1 MGVPKQV
8 YNFKR
13 SFFRYFKYLCTMNF
27 SKTILNW
34 YAINGRELPWRQT
47 SNPYAIWLSEVIM
60 QQTRI
65 AQGTA
70 YWERFM
76 KRWPNVHELA
86 KATEDEVL
94 REWQGLGYYS
104 RARNLHKA
112 AQQIVSLGRFPQ
124 TYKELKQLKGIG
136 EYTASAISS
145 ISFAE
150 PMAVVDGNVY
160 RVLAR
165 YFGIDTPIDST
176 EGKKVFKAMAQE
188 YLPKEAPAAYN
199 QGMMDFGAIQ
209 CTPTSPNCEVCPLI
223 DTCFAANN
231 NKVADLPVKA
241 KKTKQR
247 ERHFSFIYIRCNGKT
262 AIRRRGAGDIWQGLW
277 ELPTK
282 ELLDNAI
289 ENASLIKKNVKHILT
304 HQIIFA
310 DFYLLETNV
319 PPTLP
324 ADYIWI
330 KESEIERYAL
340 PRLIDLLVK
349 SLY

>member
-1 MGVPKQV
+1 
-8 YNFKR
+8 
-13 SFFRYFKYLCTMNF
+13 MNF

-47 SNPYAIWLSEVIM
+47 TNPYAIWLSEVIM

-112 AQQIVSLGRFPQ
+112 AQQIVDLGRFPQ

-136 EYTASAISS
+136 EYIAAAISS

-150 PMAVVDGNVY
+150 PVAVVDGNVY

-188 YLPKEAPAAYN
+188 NLPKEAPAAYN
-199 QGMMDFGAIQ
+199 QGLMDFGAIQ

-247 ERHFSFIYIRCNGKT
+247 ERHFSFIYIRCNGET

-282 ELLDNAI
+282 ELLGNAI
-289 ENASLIKKNVKHILT
+289 ENATLIKKNVKHILT

-349 SLY
+349 SL

>member
-1 MGVPKQV
+1 
-8 YNFKR
+8 
-13 SFFRYFKYLCTMNF
+13 MNF

-34 YAINGRELPWRQT
+34 YAMNGRELPWRQT
-47 SNPYAIWLSEVIM
+47 TNPYAIWLSEVIM

-112 AQQIVSLGRFPQ
+112 AQQIVGLRHFPQ

-136 EYTASAISS
+136 EYTAAAVSS

-150 PMAVVDGNVY
+150 PVAVVDGNVY

-209 CTPTSPNCEVCPLI
+209 CTPASPNCEVCPLI

-282 ELLDNAI
+282 ELLGNAI
-289 ENASLIKKNVKHILT
+289 ENATLIKKNVKHILT

-310 DFYLLETNV
+310 DFYLLETDT

-349 SLY
+349 SL

>member
-1 MGVPKQV
+1 
-8 YNFKR
+8 
-13 SFFRYFKYLCTMNF
+13 MNF

-47 SNPYAIWLSEVIM
+47 TNPYAIWLSEVIM

-112 AQQIVSLGRFPQ
+112 AQQIVSLGHFPQ
-124 TYKELKQLKGIG
+124 TYKELMQLKGIG
-136 EYTASAISS
+136 EYTAAAISS

-150 PMAVVDGNVY
+150 SIAVVDGNVY

-209 CTPTSPNCEVCPLI
+209 CTPASPNCKVCPLVE
-223 DTCFAANN
+223 TCFAANN
-231 NKVADLPVKA
+231 NKVGELPVKA

-247 ERHFSFIYIRCNGKT
+247 ERHFSFIYIRCNGEI
-262 AIRRRGAGDIWQGLW
+262 AIRRRGEGDIWQGLW

-282 ELLDNAI
+282 ELLGNAI
-289 ENASLIKKNVKHILT
+289 ENATLIKKNVKHILT
-304 HQIIFA
+304 HQIIFT
-310 DFYLLETNV
+310 DFYLLETDT

-349 SLY
+349 SL

>member
-1 MGVPKQV
+1 
-8 YNFKR
+8 
-13 SFFRYFKYLCTMNF
+13 MNF

-47 SNPYAIWLSEVIM
+47 TNPYAIWLSEVIM

-70 YWERFM
+70 YWECFM

-112 AQQIVSLGRFPQ
+112 AQQIVDLGRFPQ

-136 EYTASAISS
+136 EYIAAAISS

-150 PMAVVDGNVY
+150 PVAVVDGNVY

-188 YLPKEAPAAYN
+188 NLPKEAPAAYN
-199 QGMMDFGAIQ
+199 QGLMDFGAIQ

-231 NKVADLPVKA
+231 NKVAELPVKA

-247 ERHFSFIYIRCNGKT
+247 ERHFSFIYIRYNGET

-282 ELLDNAI
+282 EMLGNAI
-289 ENASLIKKNVKHILT
+289 ENATLIKKNVKHILT
-304 HQIIFA
+304 HQIIFT
-310 DFYLLETNV
+310 DFYLLETNT

-349 SLY
+349 SL

>member
-47 SNPYAIWLSEVIM
+47 TNPYAIWLSEVIM

-76 KRWPNVHELA
+76 KRWPNVQELA

-112 AQQIVSLGRFPQ
+112 AQQIVGLGRFPQ

-136 EYTASAISS
+136 EYTAAAISS

-150 PMAVVDGNVY
+150 PVAVVDGNVY
-160 RVLAR
+160 RVFAR

-199 QGMMDFGAIQ
+199 QGLMDFGAIQ

-247 ERHFSFIYIRCNGKT
+247 ERHFSFIYIRCNGET

-282 ELLDNAI
+282 ELLGNAI
-289 ENASLIKKNVKHILT
+289 ENATLIKKNVKHILT

-310 DFYLLETNV
+310 DFYLLETDT
-319 PPTLP
+319 PPSLP

-330 KESEIERYAL
+330 KESELERYAL

-349 SLY
+349 SL

>member
-1 MGVPKQV
+1 
-8 YNFKR
+8 
-13 SFFRYFKYLCTMNF
+13 MNF

-47 SNPYAIWLSEVIM
+47 TNPYAIWLSEVIM

-112 AQQIVSLGRFPQ
+112 AQQIVDLGRFPQ

-136 EYTASAISS
+136 EYTAAAISS

-150 PMAVVDGNVY
+150 PIAVVDGNVY

-176 EGKKVFKAMAQE
+176 EGEKIFKAMAQE

-231 NKVADLPVKA
+231 NKVPDLPVKA
-241 KKTKQR
+241 KKAKQR
-247 ERHFSFIYIRCNGKT
+247 ERHFSFIYIRCNSET

-282 ELLDNAI
+282 ELLGNAI
-289 ENASLIKKNVKHILT
+289 ENATLIKKNVKHILT

-310 DFYLLETNV
+310 DFYLLETDT

-330 KESEIERYAL
+330 KENEIERYAL

-349 SLY
+349 SL

>member
-47 SNPYAIWLSEVIM
+47 TNPYAIWLSEVIM

-112 AQQIVSLGRFPQ
+112 AQQIVGLGRFPQ

-136 EYTASAISS
+136 EYTAAAISS

-150 PMAVVDGNVY
+150 PVAVVDGNVY

-176 EGKKVFKAMAQE
+176 KGKKVFKAMAQE

-199 QGMMDFGAIQ
+199 QGLMDFGAIQ

-262 AIRRRGAGDIWQGLW
+262 AIRRRAAGDIWQGLW

-282 ELLDNAI
+282 ELLGNAI
-289 ENASLIKKNVKHILT
+289 ENATLIKKNVKHILT

-310 DFYLLETNV
+310 DFYLLETDT
-319 PPTLP
+319 PPTLS

-349 SLY
+349 SL

>member
-47 SNPYAIWLSEVIM
+47 TNPYAIWLSEVIM

-104 RARNLHKA
+104 RARNLYKA
-112 AQQIVSLGRFPQ
+112 AQQIVGLGRFPQ

-136 EYTASAISS
+136 EYTAAAISS

-150 PMAVVDGNVY
+150 PVAVVDGNVY
-160 RVLAR
+160 RVFAR

-199 QGMMDFGAIQ
+199 QGLMDFGAIQ

-231 NKVADLPVKA
+231 NKMADLPVKA

-247 ERHFSFIYIRCNGKT
+247 ERHFSFIYIRCNGET

-277 ELPTK
+277 EFPTK
-282 ELLDNAI
+282 ELLGNAI
-289 ENASLIKKNVKHILT
+289 ENATLIKKNVKHILT

-310 DFYLLETNV
+310 DFYLLETDT
-319 PPTLP
+319 PPTLS

-330 KESEIERYAL
+330 KENEIERYAL

-349 SLY
+349 SL

>member
-1 MGVPKQV
+1 
-8 YNFKR
+8 
-13 SFFRYFKYLCTMNF
+13 MNF

-47 SNPYAIWLSEVIM
+47 TNPYAIWLSEVIM

-112 AQQIVSLGRFPQ
+112 AQQIVGLGRFPQ

-136 EYTASAISS
+136 EYTAAAISS

-150 PMAVVDGNVY
+150 PVAVVDGNVY

-199 QGMMDFGAIQ
+199 QGLMDFGAIQ

-231 NKVADLPVKA
+231 NKVAELPVKA

-282 ELLDNAI
+282 ELLCNAI
-289 ENASLIKKNVKHILT
+289 ENATLIKKNVKHILT

-310 DFYLLETNV
+310 DFYLLETDT

-349 SLY
+349 SL

>member
-1 MGVPKQV
+1 
-8 YNFKR
+8 
-13 SFFRYFKYLCTMNF
+13 MNF

-47 SNPYAIWLSEVIM
+47 TNPYAIWLSEVIM

-104 RARNLHKA
+104 RARNLYKA
-112 AQQIVSLGRFPQ
+112 AQQIVGLGRFPQ

-136 EYTASAISS
+136 EYTATAISS

-150 PMAVVDGNVY
+150 PVAVVDGNVY

-176 EGKKVFKAMAQE
+176 EGKKVFKTMAQE

-199 QGMMDFGAIQ
+199 QGLMDFGAIQ

-247 ERHFSFIYIRCNGKT
+247 ERHFSFIYIRYNGET

-282 ELLDNAI
+282 EMLGNAI
-289 ENASLIKKNVKHILT
+289 ENATLIKKNVKHILT
-304 HQIIFA
+304 HQIIFT
-310 DFYLLETNV
+310 DFYLLETDT
-319 PPTLP
+319 PPTLS

-349 SLY
+349 SL

>member
-1 MGVPKQV
+1 
-8 YNFKR
+8 
-13 SFFRYFKYLCTMNF
+13 MNF

-47 SNPYAIWLSEVIM
+47 TNPYAIWLSEVIM

-76 KRWPNVHELA
+76 KRWPNVQELA

-112 AQQIVSLGRFPQ
+112 AQQIVGLGRFPQ

-136 EYTASAISS
+136 EYTAAAISS

-150 PMAVVDGNVY
+150 PVAVVDGNVY

-199 QGMMDFGAIQ
+199 QGLMDFGAIQ

-247 ERHFSFIYIRCNGKT
+247 ERHFSFIYIRCNGET

-282 ELLDNAI
+282 ELLGNAI
-289 ENASLIKKNVKHILT
+289 ENATLIKKNVKHVLT

-349 SLY
+349 SL

>member
-1 MGVPKQV
+1 
-8 YNFKR
+8 
-13 SFFRYFKYLCTMNF
+13 MNF

-112 AQQIVSLGRFPQ
+112 AQQIVGLGRFPQ

-136 EYTASAISS
+136 EYTAAAISS
-145 ISFAE
+145 ILFAE
-150 PMAVVDGNVY
+150 PVAVVDGNVY

-199 QGMMDFGAIQ
+199 QGLMDFGAIQ

-231 NKVADLPVKA
+231 NKVAELPVKA

-282 ELLDNAI
+282 ELLGNAI
-289 ENASLIKKNVKHILT
+289 ENATLIKKNVKHILT

-310 DFYLLETNV
+310 DFYLFETDT

-324 ADYIWI
+324 ADYTWI

-349 SLY
+349 SL

>member
-1 MGVPKQV
+1 
-8 YNFKR
+8 
-13 SFFRYFKYLCTMNF
+13 MNF

-34 YAINGRELPWRQT
+34 YTINGRELPWRQT
-47 SNPYAIWLSEVIM
+47 TNPYAIWLSEVIM

-112 AQQIVSLGRFPQ
+112 AQQIVGLGRFPQ

-136 EYTASAISS
+136 EYTAAAISS

-150 PMAVVDGNVY
+150 PIAVVDGNVY

-199 QGMMDFGAIQ
+199 QGLMDFGAIQ

-231 NKVADLPVKA
+231 NKVAELPVKA

-247 ERHFSFIYIRCNGKT
+247 ERHFSFIYIRCNGET

-282 ELLDNAI
+282 ELLGNAI
-289 ENASLIKKNVKHILT
+289 ENATLIKKNVKHILT

-310 DFYLLETNV
+310 DFYLLETDT

-349 SLY
+349 SL

>member
-47 SNPYAIWLSEVIM
+47 TNPYAIWLSEVIM

-136 EYTASAISS
+136 EYTAAAISS

-150 PMAVVDGNVY
+150 PIAVVDGNVY

-199 QGMMDFGAIQ
+199 QGLMDFGAIQ

-231 NKVADLPVKA
+231 NKMADLPVKA

-247 ERHFSFIYIRCNGKT
+247 ERHFSFIYIRCNGET

-282 ELLDNAI
+282 ELLGNAI
-289 ENASLIKKNVKHILT
+289 ENATLIKKNVKHILT

-310 DFYLLETNV
+310 DFYLLETDT

-349 SLY
+349 SL

>member
-1 MGVPKQV
+1 
-8 YNFKR
+8 
-13 SFFRYFKYLCTMNF
+13 MNF

-70 YWERFM
+70 YGERFM
-76 KRWPNVHELA
+76 KRWPNVQELA

-112 AQQIVSLGRFPQ
+112 AQQIVGLGRFPQ

-136 EYTASAISS
+136 EYTAAAISS

-150 PMAVVDGNVY
+150 PVAVVDGNVY

-199 QGMMDFGAIQ
+199 QGLMDFGAIQ

-247 ERHFSFIYIRCNGKT
+247 ERHFSFIYIRCNGET

-282 ELLDNAI
+282 ELLGNAI
-289 ENASLIKKNVKHILT
+289 ENATLIKKNVKHVLT

-349 SLY
+349 SL

>member
-1 MGVPKQV
+1 
-8 YNFKR
+8 
-13 SFFRYFKYLCTMNF
+13 MNF

-47 SNPYAIWLSEVIM
+47 TNPYAIWLSEVIM

-112 AQQIVSLGRFPQ
+112 AQQIVGLGRFPQ

-136 EYTASAISS
+136 EYTAAAISS

-150 PMAVVDGNVY
+150 PVAVVDGNVY

-165 YFGIDTPIDST
+165 YFGIDTPIDCT

-199 QGMMDFGAIQ
+199 QGLMDFGAIQ

-223 DTCFAANN
+223 DTCFATNN

-247 ERHFSFIYIRCNGKT
+247 ERHFSFIYIRCNGET

-282 ELLDNAI
+282 ELLGNAI
-289 ENASLIKKNVKHILT
+289 ENATLIKKNVKHVLT

-349 SLY
+349 SL

>member
-1 MGVPKQV
+1 
-8 YNFKR
+8 
-13 SFFRYFKYLCTMNF
+13 MNF

-34 YAINGRELPWRQT
+34 YAMNGRELPWRQT

-104 RARNLHKA
+104 RARNLYKA

-136 EYTASAISS
+136 EYTAAAVSS

-150 PMAVVDGNVY
+150 PVAVVDGNVY

-282 ELLDNAI
+282 ELLGNAI
-289 ENASLIKKNVKHILT
+289 ENATLIKKNVKHILT

-310 DFYLLETNV
+310 DFYLLETDT

-349 SLY
+349 SL

>member
-1 MGVPKQV
+1 
-8 YNFKR
+8 
-13 SFFRYFKYLCTMNF
+13 MNF

-47 SNPYAIWLSEVIM
+47 TNPYAIWLSEVIM

-104 RARNLHKA
+104 RARNLHNA
-112 AQQIVSLGRFPQ
+112 AQQIVGLGRFPE

-136 EYTASAISS
+136 EYTAAAISS

-150 PMAVVDGNVY
+150 PVAVVDGNVY

-199 QGMMDFGAIQ
+199 QGLMDFGAIQ

-247 ERHFSFIYIRCNGKT
+247 ERHFSFIYIRCNGET

-282 ELLDNAI
+282 ELLGNAI
-289 ENASLIKKNVKHILT
+289 ENATLIKKNVKHILT

-349 SLY
+349 SL

>member
-1 MGVPKQV
+1 
-8 YNFKR
+8 
-13 SFFRYFKYLCTMNF
+13 MNF

-188 YLPKEAPAAYN
+188 NLPKEAPAAYN
-199 QGMMDFGAIQ
+199 QGLMDFGAIQ

-247 ERHFSFIYIRCNGKT
+247 ERHFSFIYIRRNGET

-282 ELLDNAI
+282 ELLGNAI
-289 ENASLIKKNVKHILT
+289 ENATLIKKNVKHILT

-310 DFYLLETNV
+310 DFYLLETDT

-349 SLY
+349 SL

>member
-47 SNPYAIWLSEVIM
+47 TNPYAIWLSEVIM

-76 KRWPNVHELA
+76 KRWPNVQELA

-112 AQQIVSLGRFPQ
+112 AQQIVGLGRFPQ

-136 EYTASAISS
+136 EYTAAAISS

-150 PMAVVDGNVY
+150 PVAVVDGNVY
-160 RVLAR
+160 RVFAR

-199 QGMMDFGAIQ
+199 QGLMDFGAIQ

-247 ERHFSFIYIRCNGKT
+247 ERHFSFIYIRCNGET

-282 ELLDNAI
+282 ELLGNAI
-289 ENASLIKKNVKHILT
+289 ENATLIKKNVKHILT

-349 SLY
+349 SL

>member
-1 MGVPKQV
+1 
-8 YNFKR
+8 
-13 SFFRYFKYLCTMNF
+13 MNF

-47 SNPYAIWLSEVIM
+47 TNPYAIWLSEVIM

-104 RARNLHKA
+104 RARNLYKA
-112 AQQIVSLGRFPQ
+112 AQQIVGLGRFPQ

-136 EYTASAISS
+136 EYTAAAVSS

-150 PMAVVDGNVY
+150 PVAVVDGNVY

-231 NKVADLPVKA
+231 NKVAELPVKA

-247 ERHFSFIYIRCNGKT
+247 ERHFSFIYIRCNGET

-282 ELLDNAI
+282 ELLGNAI
-289 ENASLIKKNVKHILT
+289 ENATLIKKNVKHILT

-330 KESEIERYAL
+330 KESEIEHYAL

-349 SLY
+349 SL

>member
-1 MGVPKQV
+1 
-8 YNFKR
+8 
-13 SFFRYFKYLCTMNF
+13 MNF

-47 SNPYAIWLSEVIM
+47 TNPYAIWLSEVIM

-112 AQQIVSLGRFPQ
+112 AQQIVRLGRFPQ

-136 EYTASAISS
+136 EYTAAAISS

-150 PMAVVDGNVY
+150 PVAVVDGNVY

-176 EGKKVFKAMAQE
+176 EGKKVFKTMAQE
-188 YLPKEAPAAYN
+188 YLSKEAPAAYN
-199 QGMMDFGAIQ
+199 QGLMDFGAIQ

-223 DTCFAANN
+223 DTCFAASN

-262 AIRRRGAGDIWQGLW
+262 AIRRRGVGDIWQGLW

-282 ELLDNAI
+282 ELLGNAI
-289 ENASLIKKNVKHILT
+289 ENATLIKKNVKHILT

-310 DFYLLETNV
+310 DFYLLETDT
-319 PPTLP
+319 PPSLP

-330 KESEIERYAL
+330 KESEVERYAL

>member
-1 MGVPKQV
+1 
-8 YNFKR
+8 
-13 SFFRYFKYLCTMNF
+13 MNF

-47 SNPYAIWLSEVIM
+47 TNPYAIWLSEVIM

-70 YWERFM
+70 YWEHFM
-76 KRWPNVHELA
+76 KHWPNVHELA

-112 AQQIVSLGRFPQ
+112 AQQIVGLGRFPQ

-136 EYTASAISS
+136 EYTAAAISS

-150 PMAVVDGNVY
+150 PVAVVDGNVY

-176 EGKKVFKAMAQE
+176 EGKKIFKAMAQE
-188 YLPKEAPAAYN
+188 NLPKEAPAAYN

-231 NKVADLPVKA
+231 NKVAELPVKA

-282 ELLDNAI
+282 ELLGNAI
-289 ENASLIKKNVKHILT
+289 ENATLIKKNVKHILT
-304 HQIIFA
+304 HQIIFT
-310 DFYLLETNV
+310 DFYLLETDT

-349 SLY
+349 SL

>member
-47 SNPYAIWLSEVIM
+47 TNPYAIWLSEVTM

-112 AQQIVSLGRFPQ
+112 AQQIVGLGRFPQ

-136 EYTASAISS
+136 EYTAAAISS

-150 PMAVVDGNVY
+150 PVAVVDGNVY
-160 RVLAR
+160 RVFAR

-199 QGMMDFGAIQ
+199 QGLMDFGAIQ

-247 ERHFSFIYIRCNGKT
+247 ERHFSFIYIRCNGET

-282 ELLDNAI
+282 ELLGNAI
-289 ENASLIKKNVKHILT
+289 ENATLIKKNVKHILT

-349 SLY
+349 SL

>member
-1 MGVPKQV
+1 
-8 YNFKR
+8 
-13 SFFRYFKYLCTMNF
+13 MNF

-47 SNPYAIWLSEVIM
+47 TNPYAIWLSEVIM

-76 KRWPNVHELA
+76 KRWPNVQELA

-112 AQQIVSLGRFPQ
+112 AQQIVGLGRFPQ

-136 EYTASAISS
+136 EYTAAAISS

-150 PMAVVDGNVY
+150 PIAVVDGNVY

-176 EGKKVFKAMAQE
+176 EGKKVFKTMAQE

-199 QGMMDFGAIQ
+199 QGLMDFGAIQ

-231 NKVADLPVKA
+231 NKVAELPVKA
-241 KKTKQR
+241 KKTKQH
-247 ERHFSFIYIRCNGKT
+247 ERHFSFIYIRCNSKT

-282 ELLDNAI
+282 ELLGNAI
-289 ENASLIKKNVKHILT
+289 ENATLIKKNVKHILT

-310 DFYLLETNV
+310 DFYLLETDI

-324 ADYIWI
+324 VDYIWI

-349 SLY
+349 SL

>member
-1 MGVPKQV
+1 
-8 YNFKR
+8 
-13 SFFRYFKYLCTMNF
+13 MNF

-47 SNPYAIWLSEVIM
+47 TNPYAIWLSEVIM

-76 KRWPNVHELA
+76 KRWPNVYELA
-86 KATEDEVL
+86 KATENEVL

-112 AQQIVSLGRFPQ
+112 AQQIVGLGCFPQ

-136 EYTASAISS
+136 EYTAAAISS

-150 PMAVVDGNVY
+150 PVAVVDGNVY

-199 QGMMDFGAIQ
+199 QGLMDFGAIQ

-247 ERHFSFIYIRCNGKT
+247 ERHFSFIYIRCNGET

-282 ELLDNAI
+282 ELLGNAI
-289 ENASLIKKNVKHILT
+289 ENATLIKKNVKHILT

-310 DFYLLETNV
+310 DFYLLETDT

-324 ADYIWI
+324 VDYIWI

-349 SLY
+349 SL

>member
-1 MGVPKQV
+1 
-8 YNFKR
+8 
-13 SFFRYFKYLCTMNF
+13 MNF

-112 AQQIVSLGRFPQ
+112 AQQIVGLGRFPQ

-136 EYTASAISS
+136 EYTAAAISS

-150 PMAVVDGNVY
+150 PVAVVDGNVY

-199 QGMMDFGAIQ
+199 QGLMDFGAIQ

-247 ERHFSFIYIRCNGKT
+247 ERHFSFIYIRCNGET

-282 ELLDNAI
+282 ELLGNAI
-289 ENASLIKKNVKHILT
+289 ENATLIKKNVKHVLT

-349 SLY
+349 SL

>member
-1 MGVPKQV
+1 
-8 YNFKR
+8 
-13 SFFRYFKYLCTMNF
+13 MNF

-34 YAINGRELPWRQT
+34 YAINGRELPWRQST
-47 SNPYAIWLSEVIM
+47 NPYAIWLSEVIM

-112 AQQIVSLGRFPQ
+112 AQQIVGLGRFPQ

-136 EYTASAISS
+136 EYTAAAISS

-150 PMAVVDGNVY
+150 PIAVVDGNVY

-165 YFGIDTPIDST
+165 YFGIDTSIDST
-176 EGKKVFKAMAQE
+176 EGKKVFKTMAQE

-247 ERHFSFIYIRCNGKT
+247 ERHFSFIYIRCNGET

-282 ELLDNAI
+282 EFLGNAI
-289 ENASLIKKNVKHILT
+289 ENATLIKKNVKHILT
-304 HQIIFA
+304 HQIIFT

-349 SLY
+349 SL

>member
-47 SNPYAIWLSEVIM
+47 TNPYAIWLSEIIM

-112 AQQIVSLGRFPQ
+112 AQQIVGLGRFPQ

-150 PMAVVDGNVY
+150 PIAVVDGNVY

-176 EGKKVFKAMAQE
+176 EGKKVFKTMAQE

-199 QGMMDFGAIQ
+199 QGLMDFGAIQ

-231 NKVADLPVKA
+231 NKVANLPVKA

-247 ERHFSFIYIRCNGKT
+247 ERHFSFIYIRCNSKT
-262 AIRRRGAGDIWQGLW
+262 AIRRRAAGDIWQGLW

-282 ELLDNAI
+282 ELLGNAI
-289 ENASLIKKNVKHILT
+289 ENATLIKKNVKHILT

-310 DFYLLETNV
+310 DFYLLETDT

-349 SLY
+349 SL

>member
-47 SNPYAIWLSEVIM
+47 TNPYAIWLSEVIM

-112 AQQIVSLGRFPQ
+112 AQQIVGLGRFPQ

-136 EYTASAISS
+136 EYTAAAISS

-150 PMAVVDGNVY
+150 PVAVVDGNVY
-160 RVLAR
+160 RVFAR

-199 QGMMDFGAIQ
+199 QGLMDFGAIQ
-209 CTPTSPNCEVCPLI
+209 CTPASPNCEVCPLI

-241 KKTKQR
+241 KKPKQR
-247 ERHFSFIYIRCNGKT
+247 ERHFSFIYIRCNGET

-282 ELLDNAI
+282 ELLGNAI
-289 ENASLIKKNVKHILT
+289 ENATLIKKNVKHILT

-310 DFYLLETNV
+310 DFYLLETDT

-349 SLY
+349 SL

>member
-1 MGVPKQV
+1 
-8 YNFKR
+8 
-13 SFFRYFKYLCTMNF
+13 MNF

-34 YAINGRELPWRQT
+34 YAINRRELPWRQT
-47 SNPYAIWLSEVIM
+47 TNPYAIWLSEVIM

-112 AQQIVSLGRFPQ
+112 AQQIVSLGRFPH

-150 PMAVVDGNVY
+150 PVAVVDGNVY

-199 QGMMDFGAIQ
+199 QGLMDFGAIQ

-231 NKVADLPVKA
+231 NKVAELPVKA

-247 ERHFSFIYIRCNGKT
+247 ERHFSFIYIRCNGET

-282 ELLDNAI
+282 ELLGNAI
-289 ENASLIKKNVKHILT
+289 ENATLIKKNVKHVLT

-349 SLY
+349 SL

>member
-1 MGVPKQV
+1 
-8 YNFKR
+8 
-13 SFFRYFKYLCTMNF
+13 MNF

-47 SNPYAIWLSEVIM
+47 TNPYAIWLSEVIM

-112 AQQIVSLGRFPQ
+112 AQQIVGLGRFPQ

-136 EYTASAISS
+136 EYTAAAISS

-150 PMAVVDGNVY
+150 PVAIVDGNVY
-160 RVLAR
+160 RVFAR

-199 QGMMDFGAIQ
+199 QGLMDFGAIQ
-209 CTPTSPNCEVCPLI
+209 CTPTSLNCEVCPLI
-223 DTCFAANN
+223 NTCFAANN
-231 NKVADLPVKA
+231 NKVTDLPVKA

-282 ELLDNAI
+282 ELLGNAI

-310 DFYLLETNV
+310 DFYLLETDT

-349 SLY
+349 SL

>member
-1 MGVPKQV
+1 
-8 YNFKR
+8 
-13 SFFRYFKYLCTMNF
+13 MNF

-112 AQQIVSLGRFPQ
+112 AQQIVDLGRFPQ

-136 EYTASAISS
+136 EYTAAAISS

-150 PMAVVDGNVY
+150 PVAVVDGNVY

>member
-1 MGVPKQV
+1 
-8 YNFKR
+8 
-13 SFFRYFKYLCTMNF
+13 MNF

-47 SNPYAIWLSEVIM
+47 TNPYAIWLSEVIM

-112 AQQIVSLGRFPQ
+112 AQQIVGLGRFPQ

-136 EYTASAISS
+136 EYTAAAISS
-145 ISFAE
+145 ILFAE
-150 PMAVVDGNVY
+150 PVAVVDGNVY

-199 QGMMDFGAIQ
+199 QGLMDFGAIQ

-231 NKVADLPVKA
+231 NKVAELPVKA

-282 ELLDNAI
+282 ELLGNAI
-289 ENASLIKKNVKHILT
+289 ENATLIKKNVKHILT

-310 DFYLLETNV
+310 DFYLLETDT
-319 PPTLP
+319 PPILP